1 MAVRIRLVCLAALV
15 ALAGAPVAPAQGPA
29 ADDLRGAN
37 YVYPR
42 PGAKKTAQR
51 STRSSQRYRRK
62 GEQLA
67 AGAQTDARIG
77 VTFWRATP
85 EAGEAHAATRD
96 IVQASGESKAWS
108 LVRLGGEPELELGAQ
123 FRVGIETLRS
133 GFLYVVNRPLRADGS
148 AGASYLI
155 FPTRRIRGGDNR
167 MRAGRMVMLPA
178 PPAEPPFE
186 TRDSRGDLAAEE
198 LVVILSPAPL
208 EVETRDD
215 RYELDA
221 ALVDG
226 WLARWSTRAE
236 TYELVGGAG
245 AGYTPAEKAAATKA
259 GRLLTGSDPLP
270 QVVHRVAAKP
280 GDPVLLRL
288 TLRVA
293 R

>member
-1 MAVRIRLVCLAALV
+1 MFVRIRLVCLAALV
-15 ALAGAPVAPAQGPA
+15 ALAAVPAAPAQGPA
-29 ADDLRGAN
+29 AEDLRGAN

-42 PGAKKTAQR
+42 PRARTSARKAARTPQK
-51 STRSSQRYRRK
+51 YRRK

-67 AGAQTDARIG
+67 GAGSSDARIG
-77 VTFWRATP
+77 VTFWRARP
-85 EAGEAHAATRD
+85 DAGAPVAATRD

-123 FRVGIETLRS
+123 FRVGIETLRP
-133 GFLYVVNRPLRADGS
+133 GFLYVVNRPLRSDGT
-148 AGASYLI
+148 AGAPHLI

-178 PPAEPPFE
+178 PPDEPPFE
-186 TRDSRGDLAAEE
+186 TRDARGDLAAEE
-198 LVVILSPAPL
+198 LLVIVSPVPL
-208 EVETRDD
+208 PVETRED

-221 ALVDG
+221 ALVDA
-226 WLARWSTRAE
+226 WLARWSSRAE

-245 AGYTPAEKAAATKA
+245 AGYTPAEKAAATRPD
-259 GRLLTGSDPLP
+259 RLLTGSDPLP

-280 GDPVLLRL
+280 GDPALLRL